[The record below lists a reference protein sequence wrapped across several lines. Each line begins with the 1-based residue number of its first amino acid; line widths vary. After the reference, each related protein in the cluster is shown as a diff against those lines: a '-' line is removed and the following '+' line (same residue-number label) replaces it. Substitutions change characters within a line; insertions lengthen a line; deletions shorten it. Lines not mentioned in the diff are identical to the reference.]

1 MLEMLIV
8 ESLMEEFIKIFI
20 HLAVLGLSCSMQ
32 NLSLWR
38 VGFSTCG
45 SQILELWALLPHDIK
60 DLSSQ
65 ARDGTHVLCIGR
77 HILS

>member
-20 HLAVLGLSCSMQ
+20 HLAVLGLSCGMQ

-45 SQILELWALLPHDIK
+45 SQILEYGFCCPM
-60 DLSSQ
+60 
-65 ARDGTHVLCIGR
+65 T
-77 HILS
+77 